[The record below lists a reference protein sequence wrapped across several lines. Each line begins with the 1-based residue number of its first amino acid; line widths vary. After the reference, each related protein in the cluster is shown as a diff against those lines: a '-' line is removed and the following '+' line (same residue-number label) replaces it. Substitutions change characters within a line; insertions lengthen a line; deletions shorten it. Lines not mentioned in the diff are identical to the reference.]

1 MKKTCIVW
9 QRGKV
14 DKKLHNNIEQYF
26 FLLIISS
33 SLDFRSFKGPFV
45 VVAVAAPVA
54 AVAVV
59 VGVAAVI
66 TVAVVD

>member
-1 MKKTCIVW
+1 MAKWT
-9 QRGKV
+9 
-14 DKKLHNNIEQYF
+14 KKLHNNIEQYF

-45 VVAVAAPVA
+45 VVAAPVA

-59 VGVAAVI
+59 VGVAAVV

>member
-45 VVAVAAPVA
+45 VVAAPVA

-59 VGVAAVI
+59 VGVAAVV

>member
-45 VVAVAAPVA
+45 VVAARVA

-59 VGVAAVI
+59 VGVAAVV

>member
-45 VVAVAAPVA
+45 VVAAPVA

-59 VGVAAVI
+59 AGVAAVV
-66 TVAVVD
+66 TVAVVDQ

>member
-45 VVAVAAPVA
+45 VVAAPVA

-59 VGVAAVI
+59 VGVAAVVK
-66 TVAVVD
+66 VAVVD